1 METVITILCDNNIN
15 IPGLIGEHGF
25 SLLFQRNGAKYLF
38 DTGPGMSLPLNLKA
52 LNMNLDG
59 LNKIFISHGHYD
71 HTGGLKW
78 AVQQTG
84 KTEVVAHR
92 DVFTKHT
99 ALDVSDVNAKPY
111 YIGCPYTQDE
121 LERLGAHFHF
131 LDHTREVSPG
141 VRFVTGIDVDS
152 AKRPA
157 DDRLVLPHGEKF
169 VPDPI
174 KDDSSILIDTDS
186 GPVLVLGCAHA
197 GVLNILDH
205 VRLKMGV
212 EKLHAILGGTHL
224 MFFSPEYLHRIIDK
238 FEESAID
245 LIAVSHCTGMI
256 PAIELAKHFDDR
268 FRVASAGSVFNF

>member
-1 METVITILCDNNIN
+1 MDTVITILCDNNIN
-15 IPGLIGEHGF
+15 SPGLIGEHGF
-25 SLLFQRNGAKYLF
+25 SLLFQKNGEKFLF
-38 DTGPGMSLPLNLKA
+38 DTGPGLSLPLNLKA

-59 LNKIFISHGHYD
+59 LKKIFISHGHYD

-78 AVQQTG
+78 ALQQTG

-99 ALDVSDVNAKPY
+99 ALDTTDTNAKPH

-121 LERLGAHFHF
+121 LERLGAYFRL
-131 LDHTREVSPG
+131 LDHTQEVSPG
-141 VRFVTGIDVDS
+141 VRFVTGIDADS

-157 DDRLVLPHGEKF
+157 DDRLVLPHGNKF

-174 KDDSSILIDTDS
+174 QDDSSILIDTDS

-224 MFFSPEYLHRIIDK
+224 MFFSREYLHRIIDR

-245 LIAVSHCTGMI
+245 LIAVSHCTGI
-256 PAIELAKHFDDR
+256 TPAIELAKHFGER